1 MHGGGED
8 RRPGPETGAAAIG
21 GPYERHELP
30 ELASTA
36 VTQSYLVIVL
46 GMTAQ
51 FLTELFLRRSP
62 GFADDSVTDLAVRVL
77 GVAVVALVAYVV
89 HRLVP
94 AARMRPFVQATAI
107 AVGICGVLGRCAYHT
122 GGGESPY
129 VVSLGIVLFCFS
141 LIMPGGA
148 RYAAP
153 ALIGGYSAFYG
164 VLIGSE
170 GGSLSAPRSL
180 AFALFVGSG
189 IFFAVV
195 YAEVLERWRRRV
207 STASTTDGLT
217 DLLSRAYLLERVA
230 TLSSTARSDERPL
243 SLLMLD
249 VDHFKKVNDTYGHPA
264 GDEVLRRVAAVLR
277 AATRANDA
285 CGRMGGEEFLLVLDG
300 CDEQHAF
307 EVGERVRKS
316 VEALEFESDGRRFR
330 ITVSAGVAQIGHGRF
345 SIADEALRAA
355 DRALY
360 ESKAEGRNRIR
371 IAKSA

>member
-1 MHGGGED
+1 M
-8 RRPGPETGAAAIG
+8 RPGPETGSPEGG
-21 GPYERHELP
+21 GPYETHELP

-36 VTQSYLVIVL
+36 VTQSYLVIVR

-51 FLTELFLRRSP
+51 FLTELLLRRRP
-62 GFADDSVTDLAVRVL
+62 GFADDSVGDLAVRVL
-77 GVAVVALVAYVV
+77 GVAFVALVAYALA
-89 HRLVP
+89 RFVP
-94 AARMRPFVQATAI
+94 AARTRPFVQATAI

-153 ALIGGYSAFYG
+153 ALIGGYAAFYG

-170 GGSLSAPRSL
+170 RGLPSAPRSL

-249 VDHFKKVNDTYGHPA
+249 VDHFKKVNDTYGHAA

-277 AATRANDA
+277 GATRSNDA

-307 EVGERVRKS
+307 DVGERVRRS
-316 VEALEFESDGRRFR
+316 VEALEFQSEGRTFR
-330 ITVSAGVAQIGHGRF
+330 ITVSAGVAQIGLGHF
-345 SIADEALRAA
+345 SLADDALRAA